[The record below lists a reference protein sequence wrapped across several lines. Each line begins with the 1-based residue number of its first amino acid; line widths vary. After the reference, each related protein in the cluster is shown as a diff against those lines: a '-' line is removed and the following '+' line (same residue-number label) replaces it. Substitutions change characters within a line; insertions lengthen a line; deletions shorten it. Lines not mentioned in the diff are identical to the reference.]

1 MTMPITVNTYL
12 YGLVTYQFV
21 VYHNTSM
28 SGIHYLFCCPQTQS
42 TNLLEFND
50 PLWMRSADT
59 NNPVL
64 QLIYFAM
71 QSSCWNSFRH
81 GYLA

>member
-1 MTMPITVNTYL
+1 MGDFDMTVGVLLLGLFFNTYL

-21 VYHNTSM
+21 VYHNTK
-28 SGIHYLFCCPQTQS
+28 
-42 TNLLEFND
+42 FND
-50 PLWMRSADT
+50 PLWIRLVDT
-59 NNPVL
+59 NDPVL
-64 QLIYFAM
+64 HLIYLAM